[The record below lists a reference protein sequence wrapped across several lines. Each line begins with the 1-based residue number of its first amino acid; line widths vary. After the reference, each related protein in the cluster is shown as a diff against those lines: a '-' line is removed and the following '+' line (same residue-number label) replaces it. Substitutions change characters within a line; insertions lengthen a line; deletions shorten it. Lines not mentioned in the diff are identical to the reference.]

1 MVAHWAPQAEQDL
14 IDIYLE
20 SVRQF
25 GTTQAEHYVAELNSC
40 VGRLTVMPLM
50 ARERKAI
57 RPPVRVHT
65 HGSHVI
71 VYRIDQADILIVR
84 IMHGRR
90 DWEREFQ

>member
-1 MVAHWAPQAEQDL
+1 MAAKWAPQAEQDL

-20 SVRQF
+20 SIRQF
-25 GTTQAEHYVAELNSC
+25 GATQAERYIAELTLC
-40 VGRLTVMPLM
+40 VGRLASMPLM

-57 RPPVRVHT
+57 RPPVRVHP

-84 IMHGRR
+84 VMHGRR

>member
-1 MVAHWAPQAEQDL
+1 MAANWAPQAEQDL

-20 SVRQF
+20 SARQF
-25 GTTQAEHYVAELNSC
+25 GTAQAERYVAELNSC
-40 VGRLTVMPLM
+40 VAKLAAMPLM

-57 RPPVRVHT
+57 RPPVRVHP

-71 VYRIDQADILIVR
+71 VYRAGQADILIVR
-84 IMHGRR
+84 VMHGRR